1 MFDIVALGDTDVD
14 LYVRVERLPGHDEK
28 VPGDYAGVYG
38 GGVAA
43 NFACAA
49 ARLGTK
55 VGLISAVGD
64 DSFGEISL
72 RSLREHG
79 VDTGGVSVLEGEP
92 TYFSVIALD
101 PSGEK
106 ALIIVRTEAF
116 FLRWERIPPEY
127 IERGKLLHIAPFGME
142 AAARAAA
149 HASGAGIPVSV
160 DLEPGMVGEGLD
172 SVVPLLKHTRLLFPN
187 ELCIQALFGDVEVE
201 EGARKLMEYGPEI
214 VVVTRGAQGAF
225 ILTERESFSIPAYRV
240 EVRDTTGAGDCFN
253 AAFLSSWLR
262 GEALPVCGQFAAAAA
277 ALSITEVGAR
287 GKLPARNEVEAFLEQ
302 RAESMSQ
309 PVELGSQ

>member
-1 MFDIVALGDTDVD
+1 MFDIIALGDADVD
-14 LYVRVERLPGHDEK
+14 LYVRVERLPSHDEK

-49 ARLGTK
+49 ARLGMK
-55 VGLISAVGD
+55 VGLISAVGE

-72 RSLREHG
+72 RSLQEHG
-79 VDTGGVSVLEGEP
+79 VDTDGVRVLEGEP

-116 FLRWERIPPEY
+116 YLRWERIPPEY
-127 IERGKLLHIAPFGME
+127 IERGKLLHIAPFGLE
-142 AAARAAA
+142 AAARAAE
-149 HASGAGIPVSV
+149 HAARVGIPVSV
-160 DLEPGMVGEGLD
+160 DLEPGMVGEGFD
-172 SVVPLLKHTRLLFPN
+172 AVVPLLKYTRLLFPN
-187 ELCIQALFGDVEVE
+187 ELCIQALFGDVGVE
-201 EGARKLMEYGPEI
+201 EGARSLMEYGPEV
-214 VVVTRGAQGAF
+214 VVVTRGSQGAF
-225 ILTERESFSIPAYRV
+225 ILTERESFSIPAYQV

-262 GEALPVCGQFAAAAA
+262 GEALPDCGQFAAAAA

-287 GKLPARNEVEAFLEQ
+287 GKLPARDEVEAFMQE
-302 RAESMSQ
+302 RADRHAQ
-309 PVELGSQ
+309 PMRS